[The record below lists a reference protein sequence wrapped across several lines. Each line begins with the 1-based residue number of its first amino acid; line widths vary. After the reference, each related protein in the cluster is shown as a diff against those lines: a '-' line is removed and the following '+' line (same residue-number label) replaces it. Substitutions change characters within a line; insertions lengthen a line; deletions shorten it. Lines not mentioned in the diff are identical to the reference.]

1 MIKKNLN
8 DETELEWSKQTWQ
21 KWQQAMILYK
31 GNNTRIIISF
41 KFQITSHMV

>member
-21 KWQQAMILYK
+21 KMTA
-31 GNNTRIIISF
+31 
-41 KFQITSHMV
+41 SHDFI